1 LGVATHIAGDL
12 ITSFGTMIFAPL
24 SDARYALSLTFIIDL
39 WLTGIILAGLIAS
52 ALWRRSRIPAAAAMA
67 LLVGYL
73 GFQGVLQ
80 QRAIDFGEEFVA
92 RNGIRAARVSAMPRP
107 VSPFNW
113 TVIVEDAHGFRY
125 AHVNLARKEPR
136 MAQDDDGFIARLDAP
151 YRPVADARWM
161 EAARYGER
169 DPQRA
174 FAREAYA
181 QPAFAFFRWFAAYPA
196 LLDVDIGNPAGCAW
210 FYDLRFD
217 TPGRASMPFRYGM
230 CRQEDGRWG
239 AYQLLGGERRPVY

>member
-1 LGVATHIAGDL
+1 V
-12 ITSFGTMIFAPL
+12 
-24 SDARYALSLTFIIDL
+24 
-39 WLTGIILAGLIAS
+39 GLIAS
-52 ALWRRSRIPAAAAMA
+52 VSWRKSRTPAAAAIA
-67 LLVGYL
+67 VLFAYL

-80 QRAIDFGEEFVA
+80 QGAIDFGQQYA
-92 RNGIRAARVSAMPRP
+92 AKDGIEAGRVTAMPRP

-125 AHVNLARKEPR
+125 AHVNLVRKEPR
-136 MAQDDDGFIARLDAP
+136 TVQDDDGLVARLDAA
-151 YRPVADARWM
+151 YRPLRDAQWM
-161 EAARYGER
+161 QAARYGNR

-181 QPAFAFFRWFAAYPA
+181 QPDFAFFRWFAAYPA
-196 LLDVDIGNPAGCAW
+196 LLNVDIGNPAGCAW

-217 TPGRASMPFRYGM
+217 TPGRDTMPFRYGM

-239 AYQLLGGERRPVY
+239 AYQLVGGERRPVY